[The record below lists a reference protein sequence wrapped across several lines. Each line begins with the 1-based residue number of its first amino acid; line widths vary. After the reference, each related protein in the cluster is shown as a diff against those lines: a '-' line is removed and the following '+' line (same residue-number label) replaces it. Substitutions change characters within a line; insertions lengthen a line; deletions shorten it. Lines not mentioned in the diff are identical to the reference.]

1 MGDNHKRSEQVVKT
15 HGPQP
20 NLPKQDASNILAE
33 MAETYRERN
42 QVYGDNYK
50 NVGKIMAILF
60 PDGAPAELLHSDH
73 FHLFELMV
81 VKLTRFAIS
90 DLSHQDSIHDTAVY
104 AAMIEAILK
113 EESNNG

>member
-1 MGDNHKRSEQVVKT
+1 MGDNHKRVEEVTKT
-15 HGPQP
+15 HGQQP
-20 NLPKQDASNILAE
+20 PTPKQDASSILAE
-33 MAETYRERN
+33 MAQTYRERN

-50 NVGKIMAILF
+50 NVGRIMAILF
-60 PDGAPAELLHSDH
+60 PNGAPAELLHSDH

-113 EESNNG
+113 ENEDNG